1 MRLFA
6 KSLLPIV
13 MLDIKYIRDNAD
25 AIQTAAKNKQI
36 DIDISHLLSLDEKR
50 RSLLQHI
57 EDLKAQKNAINKE
70 IVAAN
75 PEEKKN
81 ILQRANTIKERT
93 EILENEFT
101 EIKEEFDK
109 LMVRVPTIP
118 SPDTPIGSSSEDN
131 VEIERWG
138 KLPVFD
144 FEPKDHVQLGKD
156 LGILDLERGVKVSG
170 FRGYYVKGDGV
181 LLMMGFIMYALQ
193 KLAAKGYNLMIPP
206 TIAKE
211 FVLFGS
217 GYFKGDS
224 YDEDAD
230 EIYALNS
237 GEKDSSGKRQQK
249 FLIGT
254 AEPSLLAYYADE
266 LLKEED
272 LPIRFTGFSQCYRS
286 EIGSYSKDLKG
297 IYRVHEFMKVE
308 QVVLCRADIEESE
321 QILNELVE
329 NAKELHQDLEL
340 PYRMLRICTGD
351 LAPGKYKSYDIE
363 AWMPGKGAYGETGTA
378 SNFVD
383 WQARRL
389 NVRYTT
395 KEGKNIPVFML
406 NNTAL
411 PTPRIFIS
419 ILENYQQKDG
429 SVRVPD
435 VLVPFVGKKIITKAS

>member
-1 MRLFA
+1 
-6 KSLLPIV
+6 
-13 MLDIKYIRDNAD
+13 MLDIKYIRENAD
-25 AIQTAAKNKQI
+25 AVQQAARNKGI
-36 DIDISHLLSLDEKR
+36 DLDVPKLCALDEKR
-50 RSLLQHI
+50 RELLQ
-57 EDLKAQKNAINKE
+57 ESEALKAQKNAINKE
-70 IVAAN
+70 IISAS
-75 PEEKKN
+75 PEGKKT
-81 ILQRANTIKERT
+81 ILERAQTIKDRIDE
-93 EILENEFT
+93 LEGGYAD
-101 EIKEEFDK
+101 IQQAFDE

-118 SPDTPIGSSSEDN
+118 SPDTPIGRSSEDN
-131 VEIERWG
+131 VEVERWG
-138 KLPVFD
+138 ELPQFD

-193 KLAAKGYNLMIPP
+193 KLAAKGYQLMVPP

-217 GYFKGDS
+217 GYFKGGA
-224 YDEDAD
+224 YDEETD
-230 EIYALNS
+230 EIYELAS
-237 GEKDSSGKRQQK
+237 GEKDREGKRQQK

-254 AEPSLLAYYADE
+254 AEPSLLAYHSDE
-266 LLKEED
+266 ILKEKD
-272 LPIRFTGFSQCYRS
+272 LPLRFTGFSQCYRS

-308 QVVLCRADIEESE
+308 QVILCKADIAESE
-321 QILNELVE
+321 KLLNELVQ
-329 NAKELHQDLEL
+329 NSKELHQDLGL
-340 PYRMLRICTGD
+340 PYRLLHICTGD
-351 LAPGKYKSYDIE
+351 MAPGKYNSFDIE

-389 NVRYTT
+389 NVKYTT
-395 KEGKNIPVFML
+395 SEGKNIPVFML

-419 ILENYQQKDG
+419 ILENYQQRDG
-429 SVRVPD
+429 SVRVPK
-435 VLVPFVGKKIITKAS
+435 VLIPFVGKEVIQK

>member
-1 MRLFA
+1 
-6 KSLLPIV
+6 

-25 AIQTAAKNKQI
+25 AIQTAAKNKRI
-36 DIDISHLLSLDEKR
+36 DLDVSELLSLDEKR
-50 RSLLQHI
+50 RELLGEI
-57 EDLKAQKNAINKE
+57 EELKAQKNTINKE
-70 IVAAN
+70 IVSAPAD
-75 PEEKKN
+75 EKKT
-81 ILQRANTIKERT
+81 ILQRAS
-93 EILENEFT
+93 
-101 EIKEEFDK
+101 EIKEHTEKLESEYAIVRDAFDA
-109 LMVRVPTIP
+109 LMVQVPTIP
-118 SPDTPIGSSSEDN
+118 SPDTPEGASSDDN
-131 VEIERWG
+131 IEIEKWG
-138 KLPVFD
+138 ELPIFD
-144 FEPKDHVQLGKD
+144 FEPKDHVHIGKD
-156 LGILDLERGVKVSG
+156 LGLLDLDRGVKISG

-193 KLAAKGYNLMIPP
+193 KLSAKGYRLMIPP
-206 TIAKE
+206 TVAKE

-217 GYFKGDS
+217 GYFKGGS
-224 YDEDAD
+224 YDEDID

-266 LLKEED
+266 VLKEEE

-308 QVVLCRADIEESE
+308 QVVLCKADIEESDR
-321 QILNELVE
+321 ILNELIQ
-329 NAKELHQDLEL
+329 NSKELHQDLGL
-340 PYRMLRICTGD
+340 PYRLLQICTGD
-351 LAPGKYKSYDIE
+351 MAPGKYKSYDIE

-378 SNFVD
+378 SNFAD

-395 KEGKNIPVFML
+395 KDGKNIPVFML

-435 VLVPFVGKKIITKAS
+435 VLVPFVGKKVITRI